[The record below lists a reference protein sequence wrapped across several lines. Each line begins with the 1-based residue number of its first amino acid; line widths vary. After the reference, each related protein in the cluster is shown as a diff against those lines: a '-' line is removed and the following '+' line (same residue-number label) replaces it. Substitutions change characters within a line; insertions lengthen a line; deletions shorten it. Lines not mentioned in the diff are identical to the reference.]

1 MRTVIIFLIVVICV
15 NTISLKAQVE
25 MTRNISSTNDDGTL
39 YWVGTAVFSAGNLT
53 TSYFNIKKLN
63 KEDKYRSNAIF
74 GIISGCAQTAL
85 GVAFVNANYKNAYIP
100 TGINIGVGLTTVATS
115 ILRLAKKNPS
125 KQNSTSFNFMY
136 LPNSSNN
143 TAILGFTFKK
153 EL

>member
-1 MRTVIIFLIVVICV
+1 MKKLLLIVALINAI
-15 NTISLKAQVE
+15 NTQAQAELTNNVQ
-25 MTRNISSTNDDGTL
+25 STNDDGSL
-39 YWVGTAVFSAGNLT
+39 YWAGTIAFSAVNVT

-85 GVAFVNANYKNAYIP
+85 GVSFVNAKYKNAYIP